1 MKEDGEKNLLK
12 LHKIEKMYKQDDV
25 HLCLLRKKKEA
36 GSRIRKE
43 FFVAEK
49 RKRSCSVL
57 IRLTQEELDKLD
69 EKVARSG
76 LPREVYIR
84 AVLADSKVY
93 APPPLEYHELKNEIR
108 RIGVNLNRITMVAN
122 ATGNIYHKEYKKAYD
137 ELLQYLLL
145 IDDKLQSASRPVSK

>member
-1 MKEDGEKNLLK
+1 M
-12 LHKIEKMYKQDDV
+12 
-25 HLCLLRKKKEA
+25 
-36 GSRIRKE
+36 
-43 FFVAEK
+43 AEK

-122 ATGNIYHKEYKKAYD
+122 ATGNI
-137 ELLQYLLL
+137 
-145 IDDKLQSASRPVSK
+145 

>member
-1 MKEDGEKNLLK
+1 MRRQKLNLLK
-12 LHKIEKMYKQDDV
+12 LHKIEKMNKQDDV

-122 ATGNIYHKEYKKAYD
+122 ATGNIYHKEYKKVYD

>member
-1 MKEDGEKNLLK
+1 MRRQKLNLLK
-12 LHKIEKMYKQDDV
+12 LHKIEKMNKQDDV

-57 IRLTQEELDKLD
+57 IRLTQKELDKLD
-69 EKVARSG
+69 EKVAHSG

-122 ATGNIYHKEYKKAYD
+122 ATGNIYHKEYKKVYD

>member
-1 MKEDGEKNLLK
+1 M
-12 LHKIEKMYKQDDV
+12 HKIEKMYKQDDV
-25 HLCLLRKKKEA
+25 HLCFLRKKKEA

-43 FFVAEK
+43 FFVAVK
-49 RKRSCSVL
+49 RKRPIKLSV
-57 IRLTQEELDKLD
+57 RVNEEELENLDK
-69 EKVARSG
+69 KVARSG